1 MPALNASEAMQNEII
16 AAQPA
21 DAALHEGAAYHAA
34 TPENPLHRTVVVS
47 IHSSLN
53 ELCLQ
58 KSRGNWQPSQ
68 EALKSICK
76 PRTSSS
82 AYPSHEASF
91 SPHSHTLAMA
101 VQQKKYTALDGSA
114 EVQGDLKVQSRT
126 RPLLTRAVCTWLAKL
141 IPPRPCAQSM
151 VLHDLQVSHV
161 KSSFPICKPLPAAHN
176 CRRAARRCFHARA
189 LPTSAAFLPLLVVQ
203 RWARVSRALTTRP
216 TLQPAKPSRT

>member
-1 MPALNASEAMQNEII
+1 MSVRSEKQSMPALNASEAMQNEII

-47 IHSSLN
+47 IRSSLN

-58 KSRGNWQPSQ
+58 KSRGTWQPSQ

-82 AYPSHEASF
+82 AYPTHEASF

-126 RPLLTRAVCTWLAKL
+126 KPPPHTSCLHVVSKADLPSPVCAVDG
-141 IPPRPCAQSM
+141 PPRPAGLARQ
-151 VLHDLQVSHV
+151 VLVPHL
-161 KSSFPICKPLPAAHN
+161 
-176 CRRAARRCFHARA
+176 
-189 LPTSAAFLPLLVVQ
+189 
-203 RWARVSRALTTRP
+203 
-216 TLQPAKPSRT
+216 